1 MTKTDFFR
9 IIIKLFGLYWLINT
23 IFSLGQ
29 IIYFSTNNAGW
40 IGILYSVIMLSIL
53 IFLFIVL
60 IFKSDVIIGWLKLD
74 KGFDD
79 ERIEFQNFNIENI
92 MMLAIILI
100 GATMI
105 LDNVATF
112 LNQIYLGVKVFVS
125 NQSYLVTINGQS
137 SYHLILST
145 TKIVLGYVLLTN
157 YPAVS
162 KFLMKIT
169 QKKD

>member
-1 MTKTDFFR
+1 M
-9 IIIKLFGLYWLINT
+9 G
-23 IFSLGQ
+23 
-29 IIYFSTNNAGW
+29 IIY
-40 IGILYSVIMLSIL
+40 SVVMLSIL
-53 IFLFIVL
+53 VFLFFVL
-60 IFKSDVIIGWLKLD
+60 IFKSDTIIDLLKLD
-74 KGFDD
+74 KGFDE

-125 NQSYLVTINGQS
+125 NQSDLVTINGQS
-137 SYHLILST
+137 SYHLILSS
-145 TKIVLGYVLLTN
+145 TKIILGYALLTN

-169 QKKD
+169 

>member
-1 MTKTDFFR
+1 M
-9 IIIKLFGLYWLINT
+9 
-23 IFSLGQ
+23 
-29 IIYFSTNNAGW
+29 YFSTTNAGW
-40 IGILYSVIMLSIL
+40 MGIIYSVVMLSIL
-53 IFLFIVL
+53 VFLFFVL
-60 IFKSDVIIGWLKLD
+60 IFKSDTIIDLLKLD
-74 KGFDD
+74 KGFDE

-125 NQSYLVTINGQS
+125 NQSDLVTINGQS
-137 SYHLILST
+137 SYHLILSS
-145 TKIVLGYVLLTN
+145 TKIILGYALLTN